1 VNPSVAILTVQG
13 PYLPNLAHNR
23 I

>member
-1 VNPSVAILTVQG
+1 VNPSVAILIFQG
-13 PYLPNLAHNR
+13 SYLPNLANNR

>member
-1 VNPSVAILTVQG
+1 VNPSVAILIIQWS
-13 PYLPNLAHNR
+13 YLPNLAHNR

>member
-1 VNPSVAILTVQG
+1 VNPSVAILVILG
-13 PYLPNLAHNR
+13 SYLPNLAYNR